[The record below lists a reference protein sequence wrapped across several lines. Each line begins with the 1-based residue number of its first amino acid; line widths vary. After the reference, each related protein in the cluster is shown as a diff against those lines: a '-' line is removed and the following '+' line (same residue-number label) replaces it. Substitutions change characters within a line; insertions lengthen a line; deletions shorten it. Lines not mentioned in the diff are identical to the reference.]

1 MVVIKKAGHPYGGWN
16 FCSLVLRFI
25 ISLIF
30 FLYSSKKKTRI
41 TNELLFLF
49 DIMPRGDGGYML
61 FWWRNLLNE
70 TTAKHNTPGG
80 RKRKRKKKNQNCNR
94 NYIYIYCC
102 YHYHHSMFYV
112 WVSFF
117 LSLVV
122 VVLFCFFF
130 LLFLSEE
137 RENSFSASRLPLA
150 QYFLSAT
157 YAVAFKREFMFK
169 DRATWDPFFILKIN
183 FSISTSAKSFPFSHS
198 FTGWTLYWNLFSSVS
213 LVFYFIV

>member
-1 MVVIKKAGHPYGGWN
+1 
-16 FCSLVLRFI
+16 
-25 ISLIF
+25 
-30 FLYSSKKKTRI
+30 
-41 TNELLFLF
+41 
-49 DIMPRGDGGYML
+49 MPRGDGGYML

-80 RKRKRKKKNQNCNR
+80 RKRKRKKKKPKLQPKL
-94 NYIYIYCC
+94 YIYIYCC
-102 YHYHHSMFYV
+102 YHYHHSMFDV

-122 VVLFCFFF
+122 VVLFCCFFF

-137 RENSFSASRLPLA
+137 REKFIFCFKTSFGAIH
-150 QYFLSAT
+150 FLSAT

>member
-80 RKRKRKKKNQNCNR
+80 RKRKRKKKKPKLQPKL
-94 NYIYIYCC
+94 YIYIYCC

-122 VVLFCFFF
+122 VVLFCCFFF
-130 LLFLSEE
+130 FFCFCP
-137 RENSFSASRLPLA
+137 RNGKNSFSASRLPLA
-150 QYFLSAT
+150 QYTFCRRRMQLPS
-157 YAVAFKREFMFK
+157 KENLC
-169 DRATWDPFFILKIN
+169 LKI
-183 FSISTSAKSFPFSHS
+183 AQLE
-198 FTGWTLYWNLFSSVS
+198 TLFLF
-213 LVFYFIV
+213 